1 MVTQEN
7 KKEINRMNI
16 LIIILVVMIIVTFN
30 KSMKLF
36 NKGDK

>member
-7 KKEINRMNI
+7 KKEINKMNI